1 MERFA
6 PQTLEPLLP
15 RMVLV
20 EKSVLVEGATARAL
34 RVTGTPTFV
43 LLDSAGKELT
53 RFFCEPTA
61 ERLQARVGP
70 ALGT

>member
-1 MERFA
+1 M
-6 PQTLEPLLP
+6 
-15 RMVLV
+15 
-20 EKSVLVEGATARAL
+20 ARAF
-34 RVTGTPTFV
+34 RVTGMPTFV
-43 LLDSAGKELT
+43 LLDSAGRELT